1 MWEKREAGRS
11 RSTGGRTSEK
21 DAKTPLNPSTV
32 CDSGRVYA
40 MEHSARFQSLQRGC
54 FGEYTSTDCFIELLN
69 QKLLA
74 MFFFWL
80 YVIISQRRNR

>member
-1 MWEKREAGRS
+1 M
-11 RSTGGRTSEK
+11 
-21 DAKTPLNPSTV
+21 PLSSSTV

-40 MEHSARFQSLQRGC
+40 MQHSAHFESLQRGW

-74 MFFFWL
+74 DFFLAIDCLLF
-80 YVIISQRRNR
+80 RNSEIVKDQAPFVNP